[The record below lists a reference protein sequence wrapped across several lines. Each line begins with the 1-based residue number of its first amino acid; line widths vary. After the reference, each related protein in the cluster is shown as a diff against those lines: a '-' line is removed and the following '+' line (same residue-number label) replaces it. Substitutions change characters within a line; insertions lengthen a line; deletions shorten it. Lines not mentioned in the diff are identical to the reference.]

1 MNRFYNI
8 WLFIITLVSFP
19 FALAV
24 GLNEDFEFFGFNI
37 QGEEFAY
44 KQVVFIVG
52 GAALFLLGD
61 LRASKK
67 WMGLNVMRQTKR
79 FKYTSEIS
87 EERRRRVLIYNF
99 IEIIFLLLFGLFF
112 FIMTNEAIYLSIAY
126 ALLAVE
132 NLANSFVGMSKQGY
146 GIGISSKALIRVDRE
161 VNVIYFKGLQK
172 ITKHQDT
179 LYFDYINDL
188 TLHIPLNCVPQD
200 KETEFYQ
207 ALKEQVD
214 PNKVYYSGF

>member
-8 WLFIITLVSFP
+8 WLFIITFVSFP

-24 GLNEDFEFFGFNI
+24 GLNEDFEFLGFKI

-52 GAALFLLGD
+52 GAALFLLGA

-67 WMGLNVMRQTKR
+67 WMGLNVMRQVKR

-87 EERRRRVLIYNF
+87 EERRKRVLIYNS

-112 FIMTNEAIYLSIAY
+112 FIMTTEAIYLTIAY
-126 ALLAVE
+126 VLLSLE
-132 NLANSFVGMSKQGY
+132 NLANSFVGINNQGY